1 MVLFIPLG
9 AKVFA
14 WSMMYCSLA
23 LRTLSRMSRNCSSG
37 NICMSSRV
45 CPVRFKCSATPD
57 LSVRFCM
64 MSVSYSSNV
73 LADSRVAGGAS
84 FALHNIS

>member
-14 WSMMYCSLA
+14 RLMMYSSLA
-23 LRTLSRMSRNCSSG
+23 LRTLSRLSRNCSSG

-45 CPVRFKCSATPD
+45 CPVRLKFSATPD

-64 MSVSYSSNV
+64 MS
-73 LADSRVAGGAS
+73 LDDDVAKHTPKVCN
-84 FALHNIS
+84 L

>member
-14 WSMMYCSLA
+14 RSMMYCSLA
-23 LRTLSRMSRNCSSG
+23 LRTLSRLSRNCSSG

-45 CPVRFKCSATPD
+45 CPVRNGTYTTLLPGSQMFTTCLLRDTFGQTNNARD
-57 LSVRFCM
+57 E
-64 MSVSYSSNV
+64 
-73 LADSRVAGGAS
+73 
-84 FALHNIS
+84 